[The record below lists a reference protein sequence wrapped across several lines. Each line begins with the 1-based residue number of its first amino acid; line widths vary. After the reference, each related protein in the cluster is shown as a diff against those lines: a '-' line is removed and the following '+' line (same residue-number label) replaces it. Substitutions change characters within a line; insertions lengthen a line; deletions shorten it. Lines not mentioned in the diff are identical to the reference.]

1 MSIPRFQSHV
11 VIGHGFYDLRQKNS
25 LRPTLSNALHRAQN
39 GMIRFGEKNPLTQQN
54 PLPKNALPSKP
65 LKATQP
71 KSSFLGRVFR
81 TLSYFAFGTVL
92 TAGCFV
98 DASPRSFEKTTP
110 VSVHELQLSTAKGL
124 DEDEFAFS
132 PLDPPFHLDLPGT
145 KGLSSRHLILIINTN
160 RGENNR
166 LGLYQPKGL
175 TKAHL
180 QGALNRTSH
189 TEVQSSLNK
198 FLDHFDLID
207 ADQNGV
213 INLRDIQKYVD
224 KNYTWYHRPFFSKTE
239 ATQQAEFYLAQ
250 QFGIQ
255 E

>member
-1 MSIPRFQSHV
+1 MSNMMSIQRFQA
-11 VIGHGFYDLRQKNS
+11 HGLMYGPIPGIS
-25 LRPTLSNALHRAQN
+25 TSNATKSQSSY
-39 GMIRFGEKNPLTQQN
+39 GQIRFGEKNPATDQT
-54 PLPKNALPSKP
+54 LPVTKP
-65 LKATQP
+65 KSTPA
-71 KSSFLGRVFR
+71 KSSFLGRMFR

-98 DASPRSFEKTTP
+98 DGSPRPFESPP
-110 VSVHELQLSTAKGL
+110 VTVQELQLSTAKGL

-145 KGLSSRHLILIINTN
+145 KGLNSKHLVLIINTN

-180 QGALNRTSH
+180 ETALKRTTH

-198 FLDHFDLID
+198 FLEHFDLID

-213 INLRDIQKYVD
+213 ITLSDIQKYVN
-224 KNYTWYHRPFFSKTE
+224 KNYTWYHRPFFSKAE
-239 ATQQAEFYLAQ
+239 ASQQAEFYLAQ

-255 E
+255 D